1 MTPDLGDDV
10 FDEVYYLEAN
20 PDIASAVRDGAFTS
34 AYDHYQQYGRS
45 EGRAAAP
52 GAKPPAA
59 TAPAASGFDEDWYLA
74 EYPDV
79 AEGVKTGVV
88 ASGYAHWMASG
99 KAEGRIAPPGYD
111 EGSILDP
118 AWYLAAYH
126 AVRHDIEIGRARDAE
141 DHYERFGRYRGYLPN
156 AFAPRPDN
164 PAGFASRF
172 GGFWVDQGN
181 ARDLIKGRL
190 DLGRITEAQAE
201 LLEQWI
207 AKGYVI
213 LPEALPADL
222 VEHAAETLRQA
233 YAGKIDGLL
242 FECPKVGGYNPVA
255 WDEAVQSNPAK
266 ALDLHWL
273 SQEVRDLIFAHP
285 IRRFL
290 ELVFERRAMAAQSL
304 TFLRGS
310 AQGYHQDTLYVPFS
324 LPTQF
329 IASWIALEDVQPGGG
344 ELTYFTGSHRLPEK
358 LFADR
363 YKTLWDAQRMLR
375 RNSLREQMQ
384 SYSADLE
391 SASRRANLTA
401 DRFMAKK
408 GDVLLWHSDLAHGG
422 LPISNSATR
431 SSVVTHYCPEEVAF
445 LSFERG
451 RTARRN
457 HGGTAWYAT
466 SYYADAPSA

>member
-1 MTPDLGDDV
+1 MKPDLGDDA

-34 AYDHYQQYGRS
+34 AYDHYLQHGRR
-45 EGRAAAP
+45 EGRPAAP
-52 GAKPPAA
+52 GARPTGIPGLY
-59 TAPAASGFDEDWYLA
+59 SHDFDEEWYLT

-79 AEGVKTGVV
+79 AEGVKTGAI
-88 ASGYAHWMASG
+88 ASGYSHWLTSG
-99 KAEGRIAPPGYD
+99 RAEGRIAPPGYD
-111 EGSILDP
+111 EGTTFDA
-118 AWYLAAYH
+118 AWYLATYH
-126 AVRHDIEIGRARDAE
+126 AVRHDIETGRARDAQ
-141 DHYERFGRYRGYLPN
+141 DHYARFGRYRGYLPN

-164 PAGFASRF
+164 PAGFASHF

-190 DLGRITEAQAE
+190 DLGRITEAEAS

-207 AKGYVI
+207 AQGYVI
-213 LPEALPADL
+213 LPQALPADL
-222 VEHAAETLRQA
+222 VDRAAETLQRA
-233 YAGKIDGLL
+233 YAGAIDGVL
-242 FECPKVGGYNPVA
+242 FECQTVGGYNPIA
-255 WDEAVQSNPAK
+255 WHEAVQTNPAK

-273 SQEVRDLIFAHP
+273 SQDIRDLIFAHP
-285 IRRFL
+285 IRSFL
-290 ELVFERRAMAAQSL
+290 ELVFDRRAMAAQSL

-329 IASWIALEDVQPGGG
+329 IASWVALEDVQPGGG
-344 ELTYFTGSHRLPEK
+344 ELTYFTGSHRLPERP
-358 LFADR
+358 FANR

-384 SYSADLE
+384 NYSADLE
-391 SASRRANLTA
+391 RASREANLTA

-408 GDVLLWHSDLAHGG
+408 GDVLLWHADLAHGG
-422 LPISNSATR
+422 LPISNTATR

-451 RTARRN
+451 RTARRS
-457 HGGTAWYAT
+457 HGGKAWYAT
-466 SYYADAPSA
+466 GYYAEAS